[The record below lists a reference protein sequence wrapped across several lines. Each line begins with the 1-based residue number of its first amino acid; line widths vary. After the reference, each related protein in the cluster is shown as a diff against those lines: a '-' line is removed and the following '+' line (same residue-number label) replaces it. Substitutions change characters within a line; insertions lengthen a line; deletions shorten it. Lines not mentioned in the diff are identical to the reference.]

1 MPHWGHKWLWDTDT
15 FKAEANHPI
24 RRRLYCIRRWRR
36 GLNRAAACAVL
47 EPEPC
52 KSDLSDAPG
61 RSLIEAPLPIRYGNV
76 SVRTYMQVMATI
88 SPEEMLAR
96 KVRRDGEI
104 ADGKLAMTEY
114 LAEPEQRAAN
124 TAKQREARLTREA
137 ADALLPPPMK
147 PVRKKKKP
155 TV

>member
-1 MPHWGHKWLWDTDT
+1 MAK
-15 FKAEANHPI
+15 
-24 RRRLYCIRRWRR
+24 
-36 GLNRAAACAVL
+36 
-47 EPEPC
+47 
-52 KSDLSDAPG
+52 
-61 RSLIEAPLPIRYGNV
+61 V
-76 SVRTYMQVMATI
+76 SVRTYIQVMATV
-88 SPEEMLAR
+88 SPEEMLKR

-124 TAKQREARLTREA
+124 TAKQREARLAREA
-137 ADALLPPPMK
+137 ADALLPPPVKKK